1 MPLLLLLW
9 GTWGCLMLKRVELPL
24 FEELANVLNPG
35 VGFVG
40 LNGMQRFY
48 LGRVWTG
55 MLQLVTLGGLGLWQL
70 ADAVLLALEVLRDGA
85 GKRVLLTR
93 HR

>member
-1 MPLLLLLW
+1 MNAGAGMGESRKRGWVALLLLL
-9 GTWGCLMLKRVELPL
+9 L
-24 FEELANVLNPG
+24 
-35 VGFVG
+35 GFVG

-70 ADAVLLALEVLRDGA
+70 ADAVMLALETMHDGD
-85 GKRVLLTR
+85 GKRVNMFDV
-93 HR
+93 

>member
-1 MPLLLLLW
+1 MDAGAGMGESRKCGWVALLLLL
-9 GTWGCLMLKRVELPL
+9 L
-24 FEELANVLNPG
+24 
-35 VGFVG
+35 GFVG

-70 ADAVLLALEVLRDGA
+70 ADAVLLALEVMHDGD
-85 GKRVLLTR
+85 GKRVNMFDV
-93 HR
+93 

>member
-1 MPLLLLLW
+1 MDAGAGMGESRKRGWVALLLLL
-9 GTWGCLMLKRVELPL
+9 L
-24 FEELANVLNPG
+24 
-35 VGFVG
+35 GFVG

-93 HR
+93 CR

>member
-1 MPLLLLLW
+1 MDAGAGMGESRKRGWVALLLLL
-9 GTWGCLMLKRVELPL
+9 L
-24 FEELANVLNPG
+24 
-35 VGFVG
+35 GFVG

-93 HR
+93 RR